1 MTDVREV
8 RLPGVGVRHEFTISS
23 GGVVGVLQHHD
34 GRHDVMVY
42 DAADPDRCTSILHLD
57 EGDTRTLSELLGAA
71 HITEGL
77 GAVQQ
82 EVDGLIIE
90 WIALPG
96 SSPAAG
102 ITIGE
107 GMYRTRTGASIVAV
121 MRRGTSIPAPDPD
134 FALQRDDTVVA
145 VGTSKGVAAL
155 RQLLAP

>member
-8 RLPGVGVRHEFTISS
+8 RLPGVGVRHEFTTSS
-23 GGVVGVLQHHD
+23 GGVIGVLQHHD

-42 DAADPDRCTSILHLD
+42 DAADPDRCSSILHLTD
-57 EGDTRTLSELLGAA
+57 VDTRTLSELLGAA

-77 GAVQQ
+77 GAVQH
-82 EVDGLIIE
+82 EVDGLLIE

-102 ITIGE
+102 VSIGD

-121 MRRGTSIPAPDPD
+121 MRRGTSIPAPGPE
-134 FALQRDDTVVA
+134 FALQGDDTVVA
-145 VGTSKGVAAL
+145 VGTAEGVATL
-155 RQLLAP
+155 RELLAP